1 MKITK
6 SQLKK
11 LIKEE
16 LSKALREDDVGDPIW
31 PLPKPELSGVPL
43 QDFSN
48 NNLNLFLEF
57 EDALEMAL
65 EEVFG
70 GLGNIPDHIMGLSL
84 ELQKKVKES
93 LMKLQP

>member
-31 PLPKPELSGVPL
+31 PLPKPELSGAPL
-43 QDFSN
+43 QDLGDS
-48 NNLNLFLEF
+48 LNLYLEF
-57 EDALEMAL
+57 EDALEGAL
-65 EEVFG
+65 EDVFG
-70 GLGNIPDHIMGLSL
+70 GHGNIPDHVMGLSL

-93 LMKLQP
+93 LLNMPR